1 MFFSF
6 HFAKHAA
13 LALAFASTALSYS
26 QTLEVTLTPSNYNGY
41 NVSCFGAQDGT
52 ISASVSG
59 GTAPYSYD
67 WSTGSN
73 ADNIADLSAGYYRVK
88 IADAMGDAVEAEITL
103 TEPQSMK
110 VTATP
115 HAFSNGYN
123 ISCYECS
130 NGSIQLAVA
139 HGVPPYSFLW
149 DDGSTN
155 QNRWALDQGTY
166 KVTVSD
172 ANGCES
178 LQADAYISRPERSD
192 WTMGGNAGTDPGTD
206 FIGTTDAQDVV
217 FRSNGGERLRL
228 LSGGEVKVNSLIGG
242 NSGVLMAD
250 ENGILKRLG
259 PGGPVVPVGLCYY
272 LESKPYWETR
282 GNDFTQLCPEENP
295 VLGTLSNHHL
305 KLVANGQ
312 QHMIITTGGKV
323 GIGTTPPA
331 AGSAV
336 NGYRLYVDDGI
347 ATRDVLVKLGAWPD
361 YVFGADYDLMP
372 MRDLRGFLQENHHL
386 PGIPSAAE
394 VDEKGGVE
402 VGDLQKRMLEVVEQQ
417 ALYILQLEERMALLE
432 QRLATLQTSK

>member
-1 MFFSF
+1 MFFSIPLT
-6 HFAKHAA
+6 KHVA
-13 LALAFASTALSYS
+13 LALIIACPAMASA
-26 QTLEVTLTPSNYNGY
+26 QTMQVSLTPSNYNGY

-67 WSTGSN
+67 WSTGSD

-110 VTATP
+110 VSATP
-115 HAFSNGYN
+115 HVFGNGYN

-149 DDGSTN
+149 DDGPTN

-192 WTMGGNAGTDPGTD
+192 WTMGGNAGTDPATD

-228 LSGGEVKVNSLIGG
+228 LSDGRIAFPSHDAIGRGFLYIDSL
-242 NSGVLMAD
+242 GVLKAGTRPYYD
-250 ENGILKRLG
+250 
-259 PGGPVVPVGLCYY
+259 PPPVGPCFELSS
-272 LESKPYWETR
+272 LPPFWETG
-282 GNDFTQLCPEENP
+282 GNDFMGPVCPEP
-295 VLGTLSNHHL
+295 RLGTISDTHL
-305 KLVANGQ
+305 YL
-312 QHMIITTGGKV
+312 ITNDLERMVITPTGKV

-331 AGSAV
+331 GDV
-336 NGYRLYVDDGI
+336 GGYRLYVNDGI

-372 MRDLRGFLQENHHL
+372 MPELRGFLQANRHL